1 MSGDSLACAVQARLR
16 ELIEQ
21 HGLPAATA
29 VPLGRLLQILEAD
42 DQAPTSVRESSK
54 AVDVHVADALAALDV
69 DVVATSSRAVDIGA
83 GAGMPGLPLA
93 AAMPSAMF
101 ALVESQSR
109 KCAFIERAATYAGLT
124 NAHAICERVEQW
136 PAGIGA
142 HDLALARAIA
152 PAPVVLE
159 YAAPLLDLGGALV
172 EWRGRRDPEEERR
185 SAAAAAELGLAL
197 QEVRHV
203 SPFPAA
209 TDHHLH
215 VYLKVSPTPER
226 FPRRPGMA
234 RKRPLGAQSGI
245 APLPDRDQR

>member
-1 MSGDSLACAVQARLR
+1 MSGDSLAPAVQARLR
-16 ELIEQ
+16 GLVEQ

-29 VPLGRLLQILEAD
+29 VPLGRLLRILQAD
-42 DQAPTSVRESSK
+42 DQAPSSVRESSK
-54 AVDVHVADALAALDV
+54 AVDVHVADALAALDLE
-69 DVVATSSRAVDIGA
+69 VVVSATRVVDIGA
-83 GAGMPGLPLA
+83 GAGLPGLPLA
-93 AAMPSAMF
+93 AAMPSATF

-109 KCAFIERAATYAGLT
+109 KCAFIERAVTCAGLA
-124 NAHAICERVEQW
+124 NARAICERVEQW
-136 PAGIGA
+136 PAGVGA

-185 SAAAAAELGLAL
+185 SPAAAGELGLHL
-197 QEVRHV
+197 HEVRRV
-203 SPFPAA
+203 QPFPGAS
-209 TDHHLH
+209 DHHLH

-226 FPRRPGMA
+226 FPRRPGVA
-234 RKRPLGAQSGI
+234 RKRPLGAQRGV